1 MCCKPPCQLATSH
14 HCLPCAWLH
23 SRACEKIVLQPS
35 PSLGSLPGAVQICD
49 IVRMMSVCKTLSD
62 MAELLDQIR
71 KSSHI
76 EVVRFK
82 DRIKN
87 PSGGWRDAMINFCV
101 KDSAC
106 PHHICEVQIVHQ
118 KMALCRR
125 KDGLG
130 GHDVYAQERN
140 AREILEFQGKTV
152 PEKEDPANRARR
164 ASPSVRAAF
173 RADAEKDKKVA
184 EAAMTWI
191 RQTKLRIGAAFRARK
206 WYQRAMATSR
216 VLPTGSLARLWP
228 ERSESK
234 VEPAAIAAETA
245 PAPVASESSRPESSA
260 SKYAVVPGKETGG
273 TISLTDLT

>member
-1 MCCKPPCQLATSH
+1 MF
-14 HCLPCAWLH
+14 
-23 SRACEKIVLQPS
+23 
-35 PSLGSLPGAVQICD
+35 
-49 IVRMMSVCKTLSD
+49 VCKTLSD
-62 MAELLDQIR
+62 MAELLDRIR
-71 KSSHI
+71 DSPDI

-140 AREILEFQGKTV
+140 AREILEFQGETV
-152 PEKEDPANRARR
+152 PEANRADAE
-164 ASPSVRAAF
+164 ASF

-191 RQTKLRIGAAFRARK
+191 RQKKLRIGAAFRAGK
-206 WYQRAMATSR
+206 WYRRAMATSR
-216 VLPTGSLARLWP
+216 VMPTGSLARLWP

-234 VEPAAIAAETA
+234 VEPSAIAAETA
-245 PAPVASESSRPESSA
+245 PAPLASESSRPESSA
-260 SKYAVVPGKETGG
+260 SKYAVAPGKAEGET
-273 TISLTDLT
+273 TISAEGLT

>member
-1 MCCKPPCQLATSH
+1 
-14 HCLPCAWLH
+14 
-23 SRACEKIVLQPS
+23 
-35 PSLGSLPGAVQICD
+35 
-49 IVRMMSVCKTLSD
+49 MMSVCKTLSD

-140 AREILEFQGKTV
+140 AREILEFQGETV
-152 PEKEDPANRARR
+152 PEANRADAE
-164 ASPSVRAAF
+164 ASF